1 MWICRHALDMQNIAN
16 TVKQWLWPC
25 ILLLSRSL
33 RWAFDAEVGTFHLCQ
48 VMYPSYVV
56 SGQGLVIVNRY
67 RFIFERFRANRYFF
81 GVLYLCRTALVIQW
95 ACVFYQEWGVCPKI
109 WLYKV
114 QRGNMVIN
122 HGFWLGLPTYFHGK
136 KRCFRSRNT
145 FLSLIPVAFANYP
158 SVPWSRLLSVSI
170 VMVGYPFIAGWFNVE
185 NGTSIRG
192 WWNWGNP
199 LLPKRLQLHVP
210 EMRRKSQPCHGWMFC
225 PKVQVTM
232 LAAVMLLG
240 MIVQMRAWPWRTKV
254 DSARWKKR
262 WSGVKW
268 RSELEPS
275 GT

>member
-1 MWICRHALDMQNIAN
+1 
-16 TVKQWLWPC
+16 
-25 ILLLSRSL
+25 
-33 RWAFDAEVGTFHLCQ
+33 
-48 VMYPSYVV
+48 
-56 SGQGLVIVNRY
+56 
-67 RFIFERFRANRYFF
+67 
-81 GVLYLCRTALVIQW
+81 
-95 ACVFYQEWGVCPKI
+95 
-109 WLYKV
+109 
-114 QRGNMVIN
+114 MVIN

-158 SVPWSRLLSVSI
+158 SVPWSRLLWVSI
-170 VMVGYPFIAGWFNVE
+170 VMVGSPFIAGWFNVE
-185 NGTSIRG
+185 NGTSIHG
-192 WWNWGNP
+192 WWNSGTP
-199 LLPKRLQLHVP
+199 PSTKT
-210 EMRRKSQPCHGWMFC
+210 SSAPCSGDAKKIPTMSWMFC